1 MVDPSSAT
9 TSDAEPASSI
19 GLYINNGRGVLLA
32 VIQPGTTVSTHDGL
46 LINVIDG
53 DDAAVTQLG
62 TVHSVNPNDGT
73 VIPVLVLQFG
83 TTVSVHVVPKLT
95 VGVDAAVV
103 QVGTVVSVRPEL
115 AEIVGVE
122 EAVKHAGMIA
132 SAYARATNGML
143 DAVVLVG
150 TTVSVHATLL
160 TLPTLGV
167 LAAVVH
173 DGTTD

>member
-1 MVDPSSAT
+1 M
-9 TSDAEPASSI
+9 
-19 GLYINNGRGVLLA
+19 LLA
-32 VIQPGTTVSTHDGL
+32 VVQPGITVSTHDGL
-46 LINVIDG
+46 LINVIVG
-53 DDAAVTQLG
+53 VDAAVTQLG

-73 VIPVLVLQFG
+73 VAPVPVLQFG
-83 TTVSVHVVPKLT
+83 TTVSAHVVPKLT

-122 EAVKHAGMIA
+122 EAVKHAGITD

-160 TLPTLGV
+160 TVPTLGV